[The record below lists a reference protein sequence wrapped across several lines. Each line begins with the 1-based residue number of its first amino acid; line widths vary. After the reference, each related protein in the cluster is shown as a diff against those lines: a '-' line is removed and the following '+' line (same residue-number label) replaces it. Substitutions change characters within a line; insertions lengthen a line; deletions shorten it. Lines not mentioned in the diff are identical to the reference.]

1 MAPPSPD
8 RRSPSLTS
16 STSESRRAVPEH
28 PNGSRAPLTPAET
41 HVWRSVLIMGDLLRF
56 RVSAEVRQVSD
67 LSPTDH
73 SVLLHLDEA
82 PEGRVLQ
89 QRLATSMFWSK
100 SRLSH
105 QLTRMQARG
114 LIERT
119 TDEEIHGV
127 WVSITEAGSEV
138 VRTIAPAQAR
148 AVRERLFA
156 LATEEELTTLVRLA
170 DRLIAD
176 HDGGVPY
183 Y

>member
-1 MAPPSPD
+1 MTPPPPE

-16 STSESRRAVPEH
+16 SSHDNHQGA
-28 PNGSRAPLTPAET
+28 RAPLTSAET
-41 HVWRSVLIMGDLLRF
+41 HVWRSVLVMGDLLRF
-56 RVSAEVRQVSD
+56 RVSAEVRKVSD

-89 QRLATSMFWSK
+89 QRLATAMFWSK

-114 LIERT
+114 LVERT

-127 WVSITEAGSEV
+127 WVSITAAGSEV
-138 VRTIAPAQAR
+138 VASIKPAQAR

-156 LATEEELTTLVRLA
+156 LASEEELTTLVRLA

-176 HDGGVPY
+176 LDGGVPY